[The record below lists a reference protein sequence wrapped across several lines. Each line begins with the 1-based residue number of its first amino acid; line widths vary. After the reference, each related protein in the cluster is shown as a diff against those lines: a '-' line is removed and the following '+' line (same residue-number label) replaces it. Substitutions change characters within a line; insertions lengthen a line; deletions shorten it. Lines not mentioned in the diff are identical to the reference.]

1 VIRCVGGAAKGLGI
15 IAAATNDST
24 VKQKLLETLN
34 NNQIDD
40 LVRNGAAEGFGTIIK
55 IRSKQQIENNM
66 RARESR
72 DSERR
77 EGVRSGE
84 GSSAQG
90 GQLIDQMKKI
100 LEEHSQM
107 KERENKLKQEAQE
120 LRQERDRF
128 QRQLT
133 EAREERD
140 QARQERDRFQRQLT
154 DAREERD
161 QARNE
166 LRGTRQELDHTRRQL
181 REDRQEH
188 NRTQEQLRNT
198 QQERDQARR
207 QLRDAQQERDQA
219 QTERTLAQEELRQ
232 LRTQEEQRKQRWDS
246 LYEILMNAPG
256 QTDRQYER
264 GQSSRGD
271 LRVNNALP
279 TTREGIEEQLGRE
292 RRTQQETL
300 ERVLQLQEHLQR
312 TLRERG
318 EDLPANERLNELL
331 RQKIWNVVSD
341 HRLDEVLFPRQQQW
355 ELPNLRQRL
364 HNLYLQTVSEYT
376 SLRLS
381 QQQIAGEF
389 VDQLQEQ
396 IEEHNRPS
404 QECIDASEDIQEL
417 VTGRRPDRTRR

>member
-1 VIRCVGGAAKGLGI
+1 
-15 IAAATNDST
+15 
-24 VKQKLLETLN
+24 
-34 NNQIDD
+34 
-40 LVRNGAAEGFGTIIK
+40 
-55 IRSKQQIENNM
+55 
-66 RARESR
+66 
-72 DSERR
+72 
-77 EGVRSGE
+77 
-84 GSSAQG
+84 
-90 GQLIDQMKKI
+90 
-100 LEEHSQM
+100 
-107 KERENKLKQEAQE
+107 
-120 LRQERDRF
+120 
-128 QRQLT
+128 
-133 EAREERD
+133 
-140 QARQERDRFQRQLT
+140 
-154 DAREERD
+154 
-161 QARNE
+161 
-166 LRGTRQELDHTRRQL
+166 
-181 REDRQEH
+181 
-188 NRTQEQLRNT
+188 
-198 QQERDQARR
+198 
-207 QLRDAQQERDQA
+207 
-219 QTERTLAQEELRQ
+219 LAQEELRQ

-404 QECIDASEDIQEL
+404 QEWIDASEDIQEL